1 MAASNRRTRV
11 SPNVPG
17 AAEAGTESDRD
28 IRRDLIVPVSGTS
41 HGMGLTTEILV
52 LHFGE
57 QFSLKIFLDRDGCGL
72 E

>member
-1 MAASNRRTRV
+1 
-11 SPNVPG
+11 
-17 AAEAGTESDRD
+17 
-28 IRRDLIVPVSGTS
+28 
-41 HGMGLTTEILV
+41 MGLTTEILV